1 MLAEAGPGGNGG
13 PFLAA
18 GFGALPGELRL
29 REKLEVRYRAGSIAL
44 QIWLDAQ
51 ETRRQDENALEQNR
65 LNLIENYV
73 TLCKALGSD
82 ATTDQKR

>member
-1 MLAEAGPGGNGG
+1 MVGRSASERGLQVQAIVEGPGG
-13 PFLAA
+13 
-18 GFGALPGELRL
+18 GEFDLVSPWEGRCG
-29 REKLEVRYRAGSIAL
+29 AGSITL

-51 ETRRQDENALEQNR
+51 EARRQDENALEQNR

-73 TLCKALGSD
+73 TLCKALGGD